1 VDEEEQVMTLLED
14 QLQETVQA
22 RKAAKDGRTFVRA
35 YAREQVLRRQLEE
48 REFSAQQ
55 RQKAAAKGQAMPH
68 GGFPI
73 KNATDLENA
82 IKAIGRAKDRAA
94 AMAHIKKRAKAL
106 GLTSSL
112 PPDWQ

>member
-1 VDEEEQVMTLLED
+1 MTLLED
-14 QLQETVQA
+14 RLQEAVEA
-22 RKAAKDGRTFVRA
+22 RKSAANSRTFVRA
-35 YAREQVLRRQLEE
+35 YAREQVLRHQLEE

-55 RQKAAAKGQAMPH
+55 RQKAAEKGQAMPH

-73 KNATDLENA
+73 KNATDLSNA

-94 AMAHIKKRAKAL
+94 AMAHIKKRATAL